1 MTKGEQI
8 EKLTAIVQRALTKDF
23 GKLTPSWVYDLGVK
37 GIAKALVEEENVVVL
52 PCNIGDKFWWIYT
65 SPIGEKKVQQEEV
78 YSISVMKDGRFLL
91 RTFDCCS
98 WELHE
103 VYFSKEEAEQALKRM
118 VDKC

>member
-1 MTKGEQI
+1 MTNKDYKRLTRKWETSLPTEPTPCVHICNRLWKLENAI
-8 EKLTAIVQRALTKDF
+8 EDRKLVF
-23 GKLTPSWVYDLGVK
+23 
-37 GIAKALVEEENVVVL
+37 L

-78 YSISVMKDGRFLL
+78 YSISIMKNGRFLL

-103 VYFSKEEAEQALKRM
+103 VYFSEEEAYKAWEELK
-118 VDKC
+118 K